1 MCVAVDLLTMKNI
14 SLLTVILAISL
25 WAVSCTRAQEILV
38 DPSLERGVVL
48 LAPQAVDGKAVPVDT
63 FYFGKT
69 SKEPVW
75 RLCQWSCRHDLRG
88 AQALDTEYGVE
99 YASESLKM
107 ARSSDGVLTM
117 KLDASKEYQKPRT
130 ADEPWA
136 HILIEADLPFVPVNE
151 YESLELTYSMRIL
164 KCDNL
169 TGDDYN
175 PTIHAA
181 QALGY
186 FHLTNN
192 NPQSEDYRM
201 GMWLGV
207 GLYDNRE
214 PGGMLQKVMSHLD
227 KGTQTYIY
235 CRPSACFFGEGTDFA
250 DGAWHPAYVDV
261 RETLG
266 EALAHFKAQGLFP
279 ESDVEDFAFTSM
291 NFGWEVPGTFDC
303 ALQVKDFS
311 LKGMRR

>member
-1 MCVAVDLLTMKNI
+1 MSIMMKGVFPVPLLIVLVFLCGCKR
-14 SLLTVILAISL
+14 SV
-25 WAVSCTRAQEILV
+25 EILP
-38 DPSLERGVVL
+38 DSSLDGGVVL
-48 LAPQAVDGKAVPVDT
+48 LAPQAVAGKGVPVDT

-75 RLCQWSCRHDLRG
+75 RLCQWSCRHDLKG
-88 AQALDTEYGVE
+88 VLASETENGVE
-99 YASESLKM
+99 YASESLPM
-107 ARSSDGVLTM
+107 ARHSDGVLTM
-117 KLDASKEYQKPRT
+117 KLDASKEYLKPRT

-136 HILIEADLPFVPVNE
+136 HILIETDLPFVPVND

-164 KCDNL
+164 NCENRM
-169 TGDDYN
+169 GEDYN
-175 PTIHAA
+175 KTAHAA

-192 NPQSEDYRM
+192 NPQSADYRM

-250 DGAWHPAYVDV
+250 DGAWHPAYVNV

-266 EALAHFKAQGLFP
+266 EALAHFKARGLFSD
-279 ESDVEDFAFTSM
+279 SDVEDFAFTSM

-303 ALQVKDFS
+303 ALQAKDFS

>member
-1 MCVAVDLLTMKNI
+1 MRIMMKDVFPA
-14 SLLTVILAISL
+14 SLLAVVVSL
-25 WAVSCTRAQEILV
+25 CSCARSVEILP
-38 DPSLERGVVL
+38 DSSLDGGVVL
-48 LAPQAVDGKAVPVDT
+48 LAPQAVAGKGVPVDT

-88 AQALDTEYGVE
+88 AQASDTEYGVE
-99 YASESLKM
+99 YASESLTM

-136 HILIEADLPFVPVNE
+136 HILIETDLPFVPVND

-266 EALAHFKAQGLFP
+266 EALAHFKAQGLFS

-303 ALQVKDFS
+303 ALQAKDFS

>member
-1 MCVAVDLLTMKNI
+1 MRIIMRGLYCA
-14 SLLTVILAISL
+14 SLLALLVPFCGCKRP
-25 WAVSCTRAQEILV
+25 VEILP
-38 DPSLERGVVL
+38 DPSLDGGVVL
-48 LAPQAVDGKAVPVDT
+48 LAPLAVDGKGVPVDT
-63 FYFGKT
+63 FYFGHA

-88 AQALDTEYGVE
+88 VQAADTEYGVE
-99 YASESLKM
+99 YTSESLTM

-136 HILIEADLPFVPVNE
+136 HILIETDLPFVPVND

-266 EALAHFKAQGLFP
+266 EALAHFKDQGLFS

-303 ALQVKDFS
+303 ALQAKDFS
-311 LKGMRR
+311 LKGMKR

>member
-1 MCVAVDLLTMKNI
+1 MMKGVFPA
-14 SLLTVILAISL
+14 SLLVVLVSL
-25 WAVSCTRAQEILV
+25 CGCMRSVEILP
-38 DPSLERGVVL
+38 DPSLDGGVVL

-88 AQALDTEYGVE
+88 AHASETEYGVE
-99 YASESLKM
+99 YTSESLTM

-136 HILIEADLPFVPVNE
+136 HILIETDLPFVPVSD

-303 ALQVKDFS
+303 ALQAKDFS
-311 LKGMRR
+311 LKGRRH

>member
-1 MCVAVDLLTMKNI
+1 MKGVFPA
-14 SLLTVILAISL
+14 SLLVVLVSL
-25 WAVSCTRAQEILV
+25 CGCMRSVEILP
-38 DPSLERGVVL
+38 DPSLDGGVVL

-88 AQALDTEYGVE
+88 AHASETEYGVE
-99 YASESLKM
+99 YASESLTM
-107 ARSSDGVLTM
+107 ACSSDGVLTM

-136 HILIEADLPFVPVNE
+136 HILIETDLPFVPVND

-169 TGDDYN
+169 TGEDYN

-235 CRPSACFFGEGTDFA
+235 CRPSACFFGEGADFA

-266 EALAHFKAQGLFP
+266 EALAHFKAQGLFS

-303 ALQVKDFS
+303 ALQAKDFS
-311 LKGMRR
+311 LKGRQH

>member
-88 AQALDTEYGVE
+88 AQASDTEYGVE
-99 YASESLKM
+99 YAGESLTI

-136 HILIEADLPFVPVNE
+136 HILIETDLPFVPVNE

-235 CRPSACFFGEGTDFA
+235 CRPSACFFGEGADFA

-266 EALAHFKAQGLFP
+266 EALAHFKAQGLFS

-303 ALQVKDFS
+303 ALQAKDFS
-311 LKGMRR
+311 LKGRRH